1 MPSKSH
7 RLESQ
12 ARCLLKAKHKV
23 HVLHSLSRRPFEQ
36 VVDARRHEQLVA
48 VPFGMYKTLVGVDNL
63 LQVNRLV
70 NVEGERR
77 LALKVVVVAFNLVD
91 GRIALDNLR
100 GKDAAWKVAAVRYK
114 VNLTVK

>member
-1 MPSKSH
+1 
-7 RLESQ
+7 
-12 ARCLLKAKHKV
+12 
-23 HVLHSLSRRPFEQ
+23 
-36 VVDARRHEQLVA
+36 
-48 VPFGMYKTLVGVDNL
+48 MYKTLVGVNHL

-77 LALKVVVVAFNLVD
+77 LAVKVVVVALNLVD

-114 VNLTVK
+114 VNLTVKRRLQLAQRLLDFGHMLVLKSLVDAHVARAPRKVRRRPRLHPRTR